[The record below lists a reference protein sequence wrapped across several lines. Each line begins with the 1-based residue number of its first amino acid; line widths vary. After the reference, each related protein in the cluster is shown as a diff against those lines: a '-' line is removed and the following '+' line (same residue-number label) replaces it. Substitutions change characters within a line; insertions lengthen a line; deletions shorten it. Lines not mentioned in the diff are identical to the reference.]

1 MLLSIFLTASRAEKN
16 IYASRRLKN
25 DVWKWKNDY
34 IDADVA
40 ILHECVFF
48 SNSNIIVVLEKGKER
63 RKI

>member
-1 MLLSIFLTASRAEKN
+1 MQKKTSMHPVD
-16 IYASRRLKN
+16 LKMTFE
-25 DVWKWKNDY
+25 NDY